1 MELRYKIIH
10 FDEFENS
17 HKILI
22 YPFIVYN
29 KERAST
35 NLFLEIYNKSMLY
48 ANCILLSTAIQSIF
62 SICKVSY
69 TYSK

>member
-1 MELRYKIIH
+1 MKQLNYNPKGTQIILRYKIIH

-29 KERAST
+29 K
-35 NLFLEIYNKSMLY
+35 KPC
-48 ANCILLSTAIQSIF
+48 AN
-62 SICKVSY
+62 
-69 TYSK
+69 